1 MSFKSGVTDR
11 SPSPGVSIV
20 IAVKDEERAIGH
32 LVNEIVSVMGS
43 DPTYEI
49 VVVDDGSTDGT
60 VETLLTL
67 RSREPRLSVLQ
78 HRRNHGQSAAVRTGV
93 RAALGDLI
101 VTLDGD
107 GQNDPADIPL
117 LLQTYR
123 RLSHGS
129 AVRLVAGR
137 RARRQDNLVK
147 RLSSRFA
154 NTVRGWVL
162 RDGSLDSA
170 CGLKVIDREVFLRLP
185 YFNHMHRFLPALVR
199 REGFEVAAVDV
210 NHRPRE
216 TGASK
221 YGTWDRLSA
230 GVVDLAGV
238 AWLQTRRAS
247 PEIVDL

>member
-1 MSFKSGVTDR
+1 MSFQRGVMDQSR
-11 SPSPGVSIV
+11 NPDVSIV
-20 IAVKDEERAIGH
+20 IAVKDEEKAIGL
-32 LVNEIVSVMGS
+32 LVREILATLGS
-43 DPTYEI
+43 DPGYEI
-49 VVVDDGSTDGT
+49 IVVDDGSTDGT
-60 VETLLTL
+60 VETLTGLL
-67 RSREPRLSVLQ
+67 ADEPRLSVLQ

-93 RAALGDLI
+93 RAALGQLI

-107 GQNDPADIPL
+107 GQNDPSDIPL

-123 RLSHGS
+123 RLSRES
-129 AVRLVAGR
+129 AVRLVTGR
-137 RARRQDNLVK
+137 RARRQDSLVK
-147 RLSSRFA
+147 RLSSSLA
-154 NTVRGWVL
+154 NGVRGWVL

-210 NHRPRE
+210 NHRPRQ

-221 YGTWDRLSA
+221 YGTWDRLTA
-230 GVVDLAGV
+230 GIVDLAGV
-238 AWLQTRRAS
+238 AWLQTRRAT

>member
-1 MSFKSGVTDR
+1 MSFSSAATDR
-11 SPSPGVSIV
+11 SRNPTVSIV
-20 IAVKDEERAIGH
+20 IAVKDEQNAIGG
-32 LVNEIVSVMGS
+32 LVKEIVAVMGGGAE
-43 DPTYEI
+43 YEI
-49 VVVDDGSTDGT
+49 IVVDDGSTDRT
-60 VETLLTL
+60 VETLVRL
-67 RSREPRLSVLQ
+67 RALEPRLSVLQ

-93 RAALGDLI
+93 RAAISDLI

-107 GQNDPADIPL
+107 GQNDPADIPR
-117 LLQTYR
+117 LLQSYR
-123 RLSHGS
+123 RLSQGS
-129 AVRLVAGR
+129 AVRLVTGR
-137 RARRQDNLVK
+137 RARRQDNLIK
-147 RLSSRFA
+147 RLSSKFA

-170 CGLKVIDREVFLRLP
+170 CGLKVIDREVFMRLP

-221 YGTWDRLSA
+221 YGTWDRLTA
-230 GVVDLAGV
+230 GVIDLAGV

>member
-1 MSFKSGVTDR
+1 MSFQTGAADR
-11 SPSPGVSIV
+11 SRNPGVSIV
-20 IAVKDEERAIGH
+20 IAVKDEEKAIGL
-32 LVNEIVSVMGS
+32 LVKEIVAALGS
-43 DPTYEI
+43 DPSYEI
-49 VVVDDGSTDGT
+49 IVIDDGSTDRT
-60 VETLLTL
+60 VETLMRL
-67 RSREPRLSVLQ
+67 RAAEPRLSILQ

-93 RAALGDLI
+93 RAALSDLI

-123 RLSHGS
+123 RLSQGS
-129 AVRLVAGR
+129 AVRLVTGR
-137 RARRQDNLVK
+137 RARRQDSLIK
-147 RLSSRFA
+147 RLSSTFA
-154 NTVRGWVL
+154 NSVRGWVL

-221 YGTWDRLSA
+221 YGTWDRLTA
-230 GVVDLAGV
+230 GVIDLAGV